1 MTGKIKCLQLCND
14 LLGSEVHQH
23 LYRHLAEADLC
34 QDIFYPLRRHKLA
47 LAAKIEDRNLPPVIV
62 SRMLRKYHR
71 VLFTNKI
78 KWLYEDLRSKTD
90 VSSYTIAHATTL
102 FSDGAL
108 ALRLNREFG
117 IPYIVAV
124 RASDFAFLRYRRNLH
139 SLGTQIIQ
147 NASQVLFV
155 SEALKEKL
163 HRHKIHRR
171 AGESARQKS
180 VTIPNGVSPFWL
192 SKIEPPRQRSPE
204 RIIYVGNF
212 FKRKNIL
219 KLVKAVLMLKHEF
232 PNLHLDLVG
241 VGGVEEKPVLQLT
254 RENPDC
260 LTYHGPVYDQSKLR
274 EHYLQNDCFAMPSV
288 KETFGLVYIEAL
300 TQGLPILFTKGDG
313 IDGLIDKNIG
323 CAVDPATPENIAD
336 GLRDMLQHYQDF
348 EIDEVDFNDFSWQ
361 EISRKY
367 LSLYETFSK

>member
-1 MTGKIKCLQLCND
+1 M
-14 LLGSEVHQH
+14 
-23 LYRHLAEADLC
+23 
-34 QDIFYPLRRHKLA
+34 
-47 LAAKIEDRNLPPVIV
+47 
-62 SRMLRKYHR
+62 
-71 VLFTNKI
+71 
-78 KWLYEDLRSKTD
+78 
-90 VSSYTIAHATTL
+90 
-102 FSDGAL
+102 
-108 ALRLNREFG
+108 
-117 IPYIVAV
+117 
-124 RASDFAFLRYRRNLH
+124 
-139 SLGTQIIQ
+139 
-147 NASQVLFV
+147 
-155 SEALKEKL
+155 
-163 HRHKIHRR
+163 
-171 AGESARQKS
+171 
-180 VTIPNGVSPFWL
+180 TIPNGVSPFWL

-232 PNLHLDLVG
+232 PKLHLDLVG

-274 EHYLQNDCFAMPSV
+274 EHYLRNDCFAMPSV
-288 KETFGLVYIEAL
+288 RETFGLVYIEAL

-323 CAVDPATPENIAD
+323 CAVDPATTENIAD

-348 EIDEVDFNDFSWQ
+348 EINEVDFNDFSWQ

>member
-78 KWLYEDLRSKTD
+78 KWLYNDLRSKTD

-124 RASDFAFLRYRRNLH
+124 RASDFSFLRYRRNLH
-139 SLGTQIIQ
+139 SLRNT
-147 NASQVLFV
+147 N
-155 SEALKEKL
+155 
-163 HRHKIHRR
+163 H
-171 AGESARQKS
+171 
-180 VTIPNGVSPFWL
+180 
-192 SKIEPPRQRSPE
+192 PE
-204 RIIYVGNF
+204 R
-212 FKRKNIL
+212 K
-219 KLVKAVLMLKHEF
+219 
-232 PNLHLDLVG
+232 
-241 VGGVEEKPVLQLT
+241 
-254 RENPDC
+254 
-260 LTYHGPVYDQSKLR
+260 SS
-274 EHYLQNDCFAMPSV
+274 SV
-288 KETFGLVYIEAL
+288 CQRA
-300 TQGLPILFTKGDG
+300 TQGKASPSQ
-313 IDGLIDKNIG
+313 
-323 CAVDPATPENIAD
+323 DPSTAPA
-336 GLRDMLQHYQDF
+336 
-348 EIDEVDFNDFSWQ
+348 
-361 EISRKY
+361 SRPDRRV
-367 LSLYETFSK
+367 